1 MVRVGCVL
9 FAAIFAF
16 LTDSFVAAPL
26 APVQASNL
34 FDSLFGRSTARE
46 SNRRY
51 RKRVYRKRAKR
62 RVIYRNDYTRR
73 RAKRGPRISS
83 PKYYSYKP
91 DILKNISLASLARFE
106 TASTDASA
114 LPVGGTP
121 FAEARSHLSSIK
133 VRTLPEVAAAIKEH
147 YAKHPSFIWISG
159 GKVNAKAREALNAFE
174 HAGIFG
180 LSPKDYAVAVPQ
192 DGGGDASQIADYR
205 ALIRFEMELSAKT
218 LMYVLDAKRGRI
230 DPNRIS
236 GYHDFERKKVDL
248 PASIAYMA
256 ATDQIVEYL
265 ESRNPDNAEFRALA
279 SELVRLHRDGGA
291 ELPSIPRGTFLKPGA
306 HDPAVVTVM
315 AAIRLLGS
323 DTLLAKHT
331 EALAADGNG
340 MAYTPGLV
348 ALVRDF
354 QREKG
359 LRGDGIVGRR
369 TIARLKIT
377 GPGDKMAKLEL
388 AMERMRWL
396 PRDLGDRHVFINQP
410 AYTATY
416 SHTGRDPFSM
426 KVVVGKKA
434 NQTYFFMDK
443 IETVEFNPYWGVPLS
458 IIANE
463 MAPKLYRNPGYL
475 DRIGYEVTTLK
486 GRRVSSRSVN
496 WYAVVSKRKQINVR
510 QPPGPKNALGQLKIL
525 FPNKHAI
532 YMHDT
537 PAKKLFARDKRAFSH
552 GCVRLEDPRG
562 MAAAVLGKSKKYI
575 ASRIAG
581 GRNDK
586 DKVKADVPVYVSYF
600 TAWPT
605 AQGTVKYYEDI
616 YDRDVYL
623 TKAIKATSAAR
634 KRRG

>member
-1 MVRVGCVL
+1 MVRLGCVL
-9 FAAIFAF
+9 LAAIFVF

-34 FDSLFGRSTARE
+34 FDTLFGRQPAR
-46 SNRRY
+46 SSKRY
-51 RKRVYRKRAKR
+51 YRKRAKR
-62 RVIYRNDYTRR
+62 RVIYRRDYTQRR
-73 RAKRGPRISS
+73 RKRTTRISS
-83 PKYYSYKP
+83 PKYYNYKP
-91 DILKNISLASLARFE
+91 DVLKSVSLASLARVE
-106 TASTDASA
+106 TASNDATA

-121 FAEARSHLSSIK
+121 FAEARSHLVSIK
-133 VRTLPEVAAAIKEH
+133 LRTFSEVAAAIKDH
-147 YAKHPSFIWISG
+147 YAKNPSFIWISG
-159 GKVNAKAREALNAFE
+159 GKINRKAREALNAFE
-174 HAGIFG
+174 HAAIFG
-180 LSPKDYAVAVPQ
+180 LSPKDYQVVVPQ
-192 DGGGDASQIADYR
+192 DGGGDAGQTAQNR
-205 ALIRFEMELSAKT
+205 ALMRFEMQLSAKA

-230 DPNRIS
+230 NPNRIS
-236 GYHDFERKKVDL
+236 GYHDFKRKKVDL
-248 PASIAYMA
+248 AASIAYMA
-256 ATDQIVEYL
+256 ASDEIVEYL
-265 ESRNPDNAEFRALA
+265 ESCNPDNTQFRALA
-279 SELVRLHRDGGA
+279 SEMVRLRRENGA
-291 ELPSIPRGTFLKPGA
+291 EVPTVPGGTFLKPGVS
-306 HDPAVVTVM
+306 DPAVRDVV
-315 AAIRLLGS
+315 AIIRMVGS
-323 DTLLAKHT
+323 DKLLSKHDETLSAEGYGQT
-331 EALAADGNG
+331 
-340 MAYTPGLV
+340 YTPGLV

-369 TIARLKIT
+369 TIAHLKVT
-377 GPGDKMAKLEL
+377 GPAEKIAKIEL

-396 PRDLGDRHVFINQP
+396 PRKLGDRHVFINQP

-416 SHTGRDPFSM
+416 HHEGRAPYST

-434 NQTYFFMDK
+434 NQTNFFMDK

-463 MAPKLYRNPGYL
+463 MAPKLYRNSGYL
-475 DRIGYEVTTLK
+475 DRLGYEVTTLK

-496 WYAVVSKRKQINVR
+496 WHAVVTKRQQINVR

-537 PAKKLFARDKRAFSH
+537 PAKKLFAREKRAFSH

-562 MAAAVLGKSKKYI
+562 MAAAVLGKTKKYI

-586 DKVKADVPVYVSYF
+586 DKVKADIPVYVSYF

-605 AQGTVKYYEDI
+605 AQGMVAYYEDM
-616 YDRDVYL
+616 YERDRYL
-623 TKAIKATSAAR
+623 TKAIEVTS
-634 KRRG
+634 KVRG